1 VNCGID
7 RLETVILE
15 ALLLITQSKMYGDV
29 ALDSNI
35 EKRSS
40 FRSGLRNEEL
50 MRVYPGNKIECSEH
64 CCRVKDSL
72 RKAILDSRIGGHQ
85 EEPWEHSTL
94 F

>member
-7 RLETVILE
+7 RLEIVILE
-15 ALLLITQSKMYGDV
+15 ALFLITQSKMYEDV

-50 MRVYPGNKIECSEH
+50 LWEYPGNKIGCIEH
-64 CCRVKDSL
+64 
-72 RKAILDSRIGGHQ
+72 G
-85 EEPWEHSTL
+85 